1 MPAITLPQ
9 DLGLFLLS
17 DPFNV
22 PRLYN
27 CELSTKLHNSDDSNA
42 SVVIRYQWNYGI
54 SICSPYASKVY
65 SYPDFSLTLSLSLI
79 LNLYSS
85 STSSS
90 TSLAFSDYLCI
101 FLSLSLS
108 LYLSIHLS
116 IYLTPF
122 LSSPSASSFN
132 LFVILSI
139 SNIFRKLVSQ
149 SSVPVQLYLY

>member
-54 SICSPYASKVY
+54 SDCSPYASKVY

-90 TSLAFSDYLCI
+90 TSLSFSDYLCI
-101 FLSLSLS
+101 FLSISLS
-108 LYLSIHLS
+108 LYLSTYPS
-116 IYLTPF
+116 IYL
-122 LSSPSASSFN
+122 SH
-132 LFVILSI
+132 SI
-139 SNIFRKLVSQ
+139 SLLSLCVFI
-149 SSVPVQLYLY
+149 